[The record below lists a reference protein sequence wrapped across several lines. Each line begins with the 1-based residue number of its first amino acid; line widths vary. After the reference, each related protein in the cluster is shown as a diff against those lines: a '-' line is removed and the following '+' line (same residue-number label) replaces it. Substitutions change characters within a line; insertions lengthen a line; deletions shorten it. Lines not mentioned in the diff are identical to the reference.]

1 MGLLHK
7 KKERKNPRHQNYY
20 TLFKKKKTVS
30 SMLTVLKEHMDR
42 KLKKIRNTAYEKK
55 MRTLTMR

>member
-7 KKERKNPRHQNYY
+7 KRKKKSQASELLH
-20 TLFKKKKTVS
+20 TLKKKTVS

>member
-7 KKERKNPRHQNYY
+7 KKKEKIPGIRTTTH
-20 TLFKKKKTVS
+20 FKKKKTVS